1 MMTLGSLFDGIGG
14 FPLAAVHCGGVPVW
28 ASEIEPFPM
37 RVTKLRF
44 PDMIHVGDITKLDGA
59 KLPPVD
65 VICGGSPCQ
74 DLSVAGLRKG
84 LAGERS
90 GLFMDQVRI
99 VKEMRAED
107 ERRGV
112 SDDFIRPRYLVW
124 ENVPGAFSS
133 ANGEDFRA
141 VIEEIVHIK
150 DSTCHVPRP
159 DTGRWESAGAAI
171 LGDQFSLAWRV
182 LDAQYWGVAQRRR
195 RIFLVADFGG
205 LTAPKILFEQERL
218 LGDPAE
224 GQGQGKGVTTT
235 AGNSSADSGGSRVAE
250 EKQVDIF
257 AFHIN
262 QREETINLNGISGAL
277 MATTNMQMQTF
288 VAEGMRKFE
297 SAEKEEEC
305 LCLNDQGGERMDV
318 SVDVTATLRAGMSG
332 HPPLVMGI
340 QQGSAGTEETPDPAL
355 TEEAETGGN
364 NQQILFENHGID
376 ARYTGPHE
384 VAPTMSARYG
394 TGGNNVPLVSDM
406 PESYCIAG
414 NIIDREVQN
423 GGNGLGCQPDIS
435 YTLTSADRHAVFSR
449 QRSDEFLQNRV
460 TATQSARQHK
470 DATDLVCEPYQN
482 TVGTIGYTDHK
493 GINNQYVSEDKCI
506 VENRRLIRR
515 LTPLECERL
524 QGFPDHWT
532 DIPGAS
538 DSARYKALG
547 NSVAIP
553 CVDFVLRGMTV
564 LKGVAEIE
572 MLCLNSRESFEDK
585 GEEFSPQVEVAMKW
599 LQQATEQKNEWAFYQ
614 LGKLYLSGEHV
625 TRNVET
631 AVHYLGLCAEKGN
644 QYAQYVLSHGWSVLP
659 PKDIGCNRNISI
671 SDIWF
676 REVVS
681 NRNF

>member
-218 LGDPAE
+218 PGDPAE
-224 GQGQGKGVTTT
+224 GQDQGKGVTAA

-257 AFHIN
+257 AVHID
-262 QREETINLNGISGAL
+262 QREETINLNGRSGAL

-340 QQGSAGTEETPDPAL
+340 QQGSAGAEETPDLAL

-364 NQQILFENHGID
+364 NYQILFENHGID

-423 GGNGLGCQPDIS
+423 GGNGLGCQSDIS

-506 VENRRLIRR
+506 VENRKLIRR

-553 CVDFVLRGMTV
+553 CVDFVLRGIAYFLRKM
-564 LKGVAEIE
+564 K
-572 MLCLNSRESFEDK
+572 
-585 GEEFSPQVEVAMKW
+585 EEKEP
-599 LQQATEQKNEWAFYQ
+599 
-614 LGKLYLSGEHV
+614 
-625 TRNVET
+625 
-631 AVHYLGLCAEKGN
+631 
-644 QYAQYVLSHGWSVLP
+644 
-659 PKDIGCNRNISI
+659 
-671 SDIWF
+671 
-676 REVVS
+676 
-681 NRNF
+681 

>member
-288 VAEGMRKFE
+288 VAEEMRKFE

-318 SVDVTATLRAGMSG
+318 SVDITATLRAGMSG

-340 QQGSAGTEETPDPAL
+340 QQGSAGTEEIPDPAL

-553 CVDFVLRGMTV
+553 CVDFVLRGIAYFLRKM
-564 LKGVAEIE
+564 K
-572 MLCLNSRESFEDK
+572 
-585 GEEFSPQVEVAMKW
+585 EEKEP
-599 LQQATEQKNEWAFYQ
+599 
-614 LGKLYLSGEHV
+614 
-625 TRNVET
+625 
-631 AVHYLGLCAEKGN
+631 
-644 QYAQYVLSHGWSVLP
+644 
-659 PKDIGCNRNISI
+659 
-671 SDIWF
+671 
-676 REVVS
+676 
-681 NRNF
+681 